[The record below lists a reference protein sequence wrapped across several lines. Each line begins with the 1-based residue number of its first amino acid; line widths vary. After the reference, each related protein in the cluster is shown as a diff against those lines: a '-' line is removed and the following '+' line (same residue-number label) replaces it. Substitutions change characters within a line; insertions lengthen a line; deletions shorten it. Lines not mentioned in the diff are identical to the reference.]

1 MQYNTGTGNRN
12 NDLAKTR
19 PASSYC
25 RRQGG
30 RQKRCKK
37 EDEPEPQKLVG
48 LGRPDV
54 RRQGGRQKRCKKEDE
69 PEPQKLVGLGRPD
82 VNGHESDRRE
92 IETPSSSGVRNC
104 FRFKGSFTNS

>member
-25 RRQGG
+25 
-30 RQKRCKK
+30 
-37 EDEPEPQKLVG
+37 
-48 LGRPDV
+48 

-104 FRFKGSFTNS
+104 FRFKGSFTNSWEGSNNNFEV